1 MNYYKE
7 DKLLFFRGDSSVI
20 YIEPNKIEIVALN
33 GKTNY
38 EFAENLTDYIHDGLT
53 MSLQINLNCLLR
65 VDISTDNGSIS
76 NLDYKYMIEPTIGI
90 GMIFFMPNAFYL
102 LRSVLYKW
110 FPQKI
115 KHSVYRFDSLIE
127 PTMTIKNH
135 YKIIQHLYELRADQ
149 GFI

>member
-20 YIEPNKIEIVALN
+20 YIEPNKIEIVALD

-38 EFAENLTDYIHDGLT
+38 EFAENLTDYTHDGLS

-76 NLDYKYMIEPTIGI
+76 NLDYKYTIEPRTKSCII
-90 GMIFFMPNAFYL
+90 LFMPNAFYL
-102 LRSVLYKW
+102 LKSVLYKW

-115 KHSVYRFDSLIE
+115 KHNACPFDSLTE

>member
-20 YIEPNKIEIVALN
+20 YIEPNKIEIVALD

-38 EFAENLTDYIHDGLT
+38 EFAENLTDCIYDGLSI
-53 MSLQINLNCLLR
+53 SLQANLNCLLR
-65 VDISTDNGSIS
+65 VDISTDNGRIS
-76 NLDYKYMIEPTIGI
+76 NLDYKYMIEPKTKSCII
-90 GMIFFMPNAFYL
+90 LFMPNAFYL
-102 LRSVLYKW
+102 LKSVLYKW

-115 KHSVYRFDSLIE
+115 KHSVYTFDSLIE
-127 PTMTIKNH
+127 PTRTIKNH